1 MDVTQK
7 WSSSEFFSRDSASN
21 AFQTQPVPSRSFDEA
36 HEMAPTWPK
45 SFLTWAATA
54 VVLFCVCII
63 GWIYAPV
70 RPEPFEDPPPPL
82 SLGWWIYAPVDPGIA
97 DLDMVPVGRFGSFLP
112 REIAHNIRAKAPFTI
127 NDIADAYVQP
137 DGKEIVVSLH
147 DPSPSPASAVLYYSV
162 DTGKTWS
169 KPPIAKLEP
178 CSADGHGLKIQW
190 FDSSTT
196 SIATDCFPTEL
207 PLQNSLDAGQATTSI
222 LIRTGTKGDGLWL
235 TTKMGPVWIAYGNST
250 LFKLPNKEPPTIVR
264 PRSDNRILVA
274 SADGFVTVTAG
285 QLRLSGPVA
294 FGAESPASIKGDGST
309 AIPSKIAAPPILT
322 PDERDKL
329 AAGAFN
335 RAQTTKQA
343 PAQVQQRAPVQTT
356 PPPLPPAV
364 KAGGQVSLP
373 LVSALT
379 AIHDPEYPNRTPPI
393 RTIRVSS
400 DGKSIVV
407 AQNVARDTGVLVSHD
422 GGQGWFRLG
431 YSTGTAPWVVFVAF
445 PLFVMATAGAA
456 RQLIRS
462 PAGERSIADEAA
474 TDRPIGL
481 YDVDAL
487 QFAPIAR
494 GLLMFIRN
502 PQTEPPVTIAVT
514 GPWGS
519 GKTSLMT
526 ILRDLLREHDASPV
540 WFNAWHH

>member
-178 CSADGHGLKIQW
+178 CSADL
-190 FDSSTT
+190 
-196 SIATDCFPTEL
+196 TD
-207 PLQNSLDAGQATTSI
+207 
-222 LIRTGTKGDGLWL
+222 
-235 TTKMGPVWIAYGNST
+235 
-250 LFKLPNKEPPTIVR
+250 
-264 PRSDNRILVA
+264 
-274 SADGFVTVTAG
+274 
-285 QLRLSGPVA
+285 
-294 FGAESPASIKGDGST
+294 
-309 AIPSKIAAPPILT
+309 
-322 PDERDKL
+322 
-329 AAGAFN
+329 
-335 RAQTTKQA
+335 
-343 PAQVQQRAPVQTT
+343 
-356 PPPLPPAV
+356 
-364 KAGGQVSLP
+364 
-373 LVSALT
+373 
-379 AIHDPEYPNRTPPI
+379 
-393 RTIRVSS
+393 
-400 DGKSIVV
+400 
-407 AQNVARDTGVLVSHD
+407 
-422 GGQGWFRLG
+422 
-431 YSTGTAPWVVFVAF
+431 
-445 PLFVMATAGAA
+445 
-456 RQLIRS
+456 
-462 PAGERSIADEAA
+462 
-474 TDRPIGL
+474 
-481 YDVDAL
+481 
-487 QFAPIAR
+487 
-494 GLLMFIRN
+494 
-502 PQTEPPVTIAVT
+502 
-514 GPWGS
+514 
-519 GKTSLMT
+519 
-526 ILRDLLREHDASPV
+526 
-540 WFNAWHH
+540 